1 MLYNQDDE
9 EYKKRLEEAKQL
21 RQSAGMITNTEKN
34 NKFVYDDEYQSRLD
48 EAKKLRESVGMIT
61 HDEKLEFPK
70 IEDEESIVNEIDEM
84 PNNEIQEE
92 IKTDINESMQENK
105 TPTTI
110 SDRIK
115 DINNIRNN
123 YEETIQN
130 NNQGLKELPK
140 TAGMISRGN
149 IKNGNNIL
157 PSKDNT
163 DTITVNSEELNDNIF
178 QDIPG
183 LLQNTWRGGVNGV
196 RQNLN
201 YFVNANE
208 AVSPTYK
215 QQTKQHFLTAPGVS
229 DLEKW
234 QYQSKNDMFTS
245 EVIKENIPD
254 VETNKHKEKI
264 QNDINQTNLEIQETA
279 SKMSNEVTRKLAL
292 DIMPSIGQM
301 SVGTIL
307 SYADPAL
314 GLGYFITSA
323 GGSYYDDGIQR
334 GMSQEDALLYGT
346 IMGAMEGAT
355 EHIGLN
361 QFKKAG
367 QGIKSLIK
375 GTGKEGLKSLT
386 KQETIN
392 SLKDVFKN
400 YGIGI
405 ADNFIQEAIIDP
417 VQEATA
423 DLVDDKGNWDGILQK
438 MLSDGIDGAI
448 VSAIVGGADVGINS
462 CITIV
467 DKVTNGNTVTQD
479 EYRKAIQDIQQD
491 GRISIEQE
499 IQDSINN
506 KTQNFNKD
514 TYYEAISD
522 NDGNL
527 NVIPV
532 KGTPIE
538 NINKKINISPVVIK
552 DNNTGYFNVIDSNS
566 GLLLDSHP
574 YRTEQEAEIGYNRLI
589 SNVDKATIKNI
600 NNRVTQNIMEI
611 QNKIVEVNQ
620 QLENYARNLNENA
633 QIQAQN
639 NQTTNDTTLQE
650 KANTTNSS
658 DNNIRSERIVN
669 NNSTDDVKQEQ
680 LNIIQQTNP
689 MQDDYHTGIRTV
701 DDIKTFQEAYDTAKQ
716 ESIEGG
722 WSEYASYPDITNEM
736 IDEALN
742 TGKITVYSSNTIK
755 NGTFVTPSY
764 EQALEYAGLDSSKV
778 KSKSVNV
785 DDVAWINL
793 DEGQYAKIK
802 KDTVA
807 RLQLPRSSNNAI
819 IEQNSQNS
827 NANSEKV
834 AKSSKIQY
842 NENGIQLGKKEY
854 ANVTSLINTNK
865 PNDTGIQSINSSDY
879 FYAYENNGFD
889 NNRIFLKIK
898 IEGNEELINF
908 IRKDISNGN
917 IKGTEDTIRLLENYE
932 GNGRRHNNSDNVT
945 SQRGRA
951 DGQSNLLHTRQ
962 VETERETNQGRN
974 NQESNRNKSR
984 IDNKS
989 NVQYNKNGIKL
1000 SKQEYANVMSLIST
1014 NKPTKLGK
1022 HYINSADNFYV
1033 YYNNGFGNNTILAK
1047 IPIESNEARIKS
1059 IREEIFNERV
1069 NQKGET
1075 SNTIIQQLE
1084 NERRRNNSNDA
1095 MSTRRRESEQND
1107 RLRARN
1113 VEEENQTRGR
1123 RNSDESTRAKS
1134 ELNNKTNVENSNTSS
1149 FSLKKNTS
1157 KDNGISYDKIKRTST
1172 NTERI
1177 DPTIQKELHNRIIN
1191 ATLNR
1196 NSRKNT
1202 FLGIVSDKVA
1212 NKIKPLLGIDVTG
1225 RRHMITDYDIRHI
1238 LNQHG
1243 DAKIEKTRGQ
1253 IAVTKADIEKIP
1265 DIINNY
1271 DSITKGTPNIDTLSK
1286 KKFNTIRYTKKY
1298 NDNITYVVEVIPS
1311 NNNQL
1316 NIKTMWKKEVKINK
1330 KNNSARVSHDNNTLP
1345 YTSKTKPSSSYS
1357 KDSITQNRQEVKN
1370 EPYDER
1376 KASDDREY
1384 YRQQKQN
1391 NYLSQIAPE
1400 QGATYAQQSNANK
1413 LIEDSIREIEE
1424 TGAWD
1429 NSIPVTR
1436 LTDIRKEIEKYLGF
1450 GIYKGHFRQQAYGI
1464 YNKQNDSIRVKEY
1477 KDIDT
1482 ILHETGHALD
1492 IGKRLNVDKTAI
1504 SDELIK
1510 AVDKHGGYENETR
1523 EVRLEEGFAEV
1534 IKTYAI
1540 RPDLA
1545 TTEYP
1550 KTTAILVGIREQNES
1565 FNNFIGK
1572 IQDMT
1577 YNYIHQNPENRTLN
1591 IQSIGKRTD
1600 EAPRTAR
1607 SIKESIAKAIYD
1619 RDYVLKETVNE
1630 FAKASEKSMKDVEP
1644 SRNAYIL
1651 ARLASGVQNKAISMI
1666 SDGYI
1671 DLNGNKVMPGL
1682 NQLGEILDNNPQRF
1696 NDLRAYLVASRDLD
1710 YKSKNLKTG
1719 LRTNDSKYVV
1729 NQFKNDEQI
1738 QKAAKLIYDTLDGVL
1753 KYATDNGLISKETA
1767 DSLKES
1773 NAFYVPFQRV
1783 LENDRGNQVG
1793 RRGSVVDIIRKRTGS
1808 ELDIKDVL
1816 ENVVTNSANI
1826 IQQVENNNVL
1836 RALYKQ
1842 GEEAG
1847 IKNKVFTEITT
1858 PMKKVGTATLATW
1871 ENELQKQGVD
1881 TTNLDLEKTID
1892 IFAPNNKID
1901 RQNLITSFIDEN
1913 GKRVYL
1919 QFAEGT
1925 EDLFNSIMNLDKNAN
1940 SHFLKIMRAMNMPLR
1955 YGATMANVGFAIPN
1969 MISDTAQASI
1979 YSEAGFIPVVD
1990 NVIGVLD
1997 VLTATNKTVRNF
2009 MNQVSPEYAKRINNL
2024 YAIYQQT
2031 GASSSTRMS
2040 QYRKSVQEIMGDVY
2054 GTNSKNMGID
2064 DKFRPLKNLL
2074 DVMTYIPELSESST
2088 RFRVFE
2094 RNYENYKNKGGT
2106 EIDARIKAAIESRDA
2121 TQDFGRTGT
2130 MTREINQL
2138 IPFSAARVGSA
2149 YTFSEKISA
2158 NPKVVGARIA
2168 LLTVIAM
2175 TIKAFGYNDDEIEE
2189 LNQRKKD
2196 DNFVLKI
2203 GDTVV
2208 TIKKPQGILRSI
2220 VNLTEYIEDLVTGHI
2235 EKGKEAER
2243 LGEWLNNAI
2252 MDNMPADE
2260 VTGLVPNAV
2269 APLIENKM
2277 NKDFYYN
2284 NDIVKSYDTDLP
2296 DAQQYYDYNSQLA
2309 IWLGKIFNYS
2319 PAKIDNLISG
2329 YFGGLGTSVTNVIDW
2344 ISGKLGF
2351 SVEEP
2356 NMGLEDNAIGKRFIV
2371 NVNENSQSVDD
2382 VYTRQEELTKKQNG
2396 GTITEEETQELE
2408 KIKDAVSKMAALN
2421 KQIKAIKQDEN
2432 MSGDEKAEKIRP
2444 LQEQKTDVAR
2454 QALGKAPIY
2463 TKNTEDLEAL
2473 SFYPSRSE
2481 LSLNGRTLELT
2492 EEMKKEYQDIAY
2504 EQYKK
2509 YEKQGLYSEEYLEK
2523 LKEKCKEVAKKQL
2536 MQKYKSQL
2544 K

>member
-1 MLYNQDDE
+1 MLSKEEKKKREQEFDAMFGNTSKVSNNDIQAREQEFDSMFGNQDNFLSAENGFISDQTEIKRQINDILNRPKQEVEQIPSNNENIE
-9 EYKKRLEEAKQL
+9 EESVVPTARGGNKISGLPTPIGVSNRKTVEDTQTKTTLADRQEQL
-21 RQSAGMITNTEKN
+21 KTIKSN
-34 NKFVYDDEYQSRLD
+34 YDD
-48 EAKKLRESVGMIT
+48 
-61 HDEKLEFPK
+61 
-70 IEDEESIVNEIDEM
+70 
-84 PNNEIQEE
+84 
-92 IKTDINESMQENK
+92 
-105 TPTTI
+105 
-110 SDRIK
+110 
-115 DINNIRNN
+115 
-123 YEETIQN
+123 TIQN
-130 NNQGLKELPK
+130 SNGLKELPK
-140 TAGMISRGN
+140 TAGMTAREN
-149 IKNGNNIL
+149 VKKGNNIL
-157 PSKDNT
+157 PSNEN
-163 DTITVNSEELNDNIF
+163 TITVNSEELNYNII

-183 LLQNTWRGGVNGV
+183 LLQNTWRGGVNGA
-196 RQNLN
+196 RRSLN
-201 YFVNANE
+201 YFINANE
-208 AVSPTYK
+208 VISPVYK
-215 QQTKQHFLTAPGVS
+215 EQTLNQFFAGPGVS

-234 QYQSKNDMFTS
+234 QYESKNDIFTP
-245 EVIKENIPD
+245 EAVRETIPD

-307 SYADPAL
+307 SYVNPVL
-314 GLGYFITSA
+314 GLGYFTTSA
-323 GGSYYDDGIQR
+323 AGSYYEDGIQR
-334 GMSQEDALLYGT
+334 GMTQDDALLYGT

-355 EHIGLN
+355 EQIGLN

-367 QGIKSLIK
+367 QGIKALIT
-375 GTGKEGLKSLT
+375 GTGKEGLKSLA

-392 SLKDVFKN
+392 SLKDVLKN
-400 YGIGI
+400 YGIGM
-405 ADNFIQEAIIDP
+405 ADNFIQEAVIDP
-417 VQEATA
+417 IQEATA
-423 DLVDDKGNWDGILQK
+423 DLVDDKGDWDGILQK

-448 VSAIVGGADVGINS
+448 VAAIVGGADVGINS
-462 CITIV
+462 CISIV
-467 DKVTNGNTVTQD
+467 DKVTNGNTITQD
-479 EYRKAIQDIQQD
+479 EYRQAIQDIQQD

-499 IQDSINN
+499 IQDSISNLA
-506 KTQNFNKD
+506 QNFDKN
-514 TYYEAISD
+514 TYYEAITD
-522 NDGNL
+522 NNGNL

-532 KGTPIE
+532 KGKPIE
-538 NINKKINISPVVIK
+538 NINQNINISPVIIK
-552 DNNTGYFNVIDSNS
+552 DNNTGYFNVIDGNS
-566 GLLLDSHP
+566 GLVLDTHP
-574 YRTEQEAEIGYNRLI
+574 YTTEQEAEIGYNRLI
-589 SNVDKATIKNI
+589 DNVDNATIKNI
-600 NNRVTQNIMEI
+600 NNRVTQNVMEI
-611 QNKIVEVNQ
+611 QNKIVEANQ
-620 QLENYARNLNENA
+620 EIENYARNLNENA
-633 QIQAQN
+633 QIQVKN
-639 NQTTNDTTLQE
+639 NQITNDTTLQE
-650 KANTTNSS
+650 RMNITNSS

-669 NNSTDDVKQEQ
+669 NNSTESLKQEQ

-689 MQDDYHTGIRTV
+689 MQDDYHTGIRTIN
-701 DDIKTFQEAYDTAKQ
+701 DIKTFQEAYDIAKQ
-716 ESIEGG
+716 EATDGG
-722 WSEYASYPDITNEM
+722 WTEYASYPDITNEM
-736 IDEALN
+736 IDNALKS
-742 TGKITVYSSNTIK
+742 GKITVYSSNTIK
-755 NGTFVTPSY
+755 NGIFVTPSY
-764 EQALEYAGLDSSKV
+764 EQALEYAGNDSSKV
-778 KSKSVNV
+778 KSKVVNV

-802 KDTVA
+802 KVDVA
-807 RLQLPRSSNNAI
+807 RLQLPGSINSINNNI
-819 IEQNSQNS
+819 QQNPQNV
-827 NANSEKV
+827 NNKKV
-834 AKSSKIQY
+834 AKSPKIQY
-842 NENGIQLGKKEY
+842 NENGIQLGKREY

-865 PNDTGIQSINSSDY
+865 PNDTGIQFINSSDY
-879 FYAYENNGFD
+879 FYIYENNSFD
-889 NNRIFLKIK
+889 NNNIIAK
-898 IEGNEELINF
+898 IEINGNEDLIKVVRRRIENGTF
-908 IRKDISNGN
+908 EGAGTLIRAAK
-917 IKGTEDTIRLLENYE
+917 EYRR
-932 GNGRRHNNSDNVT
+932 NGRRFNNRNNVISQGERTDGRTTRLHNRDVGQNEVT
-945 SQRGRA
+945 
-951 DGQSNLLHTRQ
+951 
-962 VETERETNQGRN
+962 EQGRN

-989 NVQYNKNGIKL
+989 NI
-1000 SKQEYANVMSLIST
+1000 
-1014 NKPTKLGK
+1014 
-1022 HYINSADNFYV
+1022 
-1033 YYNNGFGNNTILAK
+1033 
-1047 IPIESNEARIKS
+1047 
-1059 IREEIFNERV
+1059 
-1069 NQKGET
+1069 
-1075 SNTIIQQLE
+1075 
-1084 NERRRNNSNDA
+1084 
-1095 MSTRRRESEQND
+1095 
-1107 RLRARN
+1107 
-1113 VEEENQTRGR
+1113 
-1123 RNSDESTRAKS
+1123 
-1134 ELNNKTNVENSNTSS
+1134 ENSNTSS
-1149 FSLKKNTS
+1149 FSLKNNTS
-1157 KDNGISYDKIKRTST
+1157 KDDGVRYDKIKRTSINKNT

-1177 DPTIQKELHNRIIN
+1177 DPAIQKELHNRIIN
-1191 ATLNR
+1191 ATLNK

-1212 NKIKPLLGIDVTG
+1212 NKIKSLFGIDVTG

-1243 DAKIEKTRGQ
+1243 DTKIEKARGQ

-1316 NIKTMWKKEVKINK
+1316 NIKTMWKKEIKINK
-1330 KNNSARVSHDNNTLP
+1330 ENNSARVSHSNKTLP
-1345 YTSKTKPSSSYS
+1345 YTSETKPSSSYS
-1357 KDSITQNRQEVKN
+1357 NDSITQNRQEVKN

-1376 KASDDREY
+1376 KANNDREY

-1429 NSIPVTR
+1429 NSIPVTK

-1492 IGKRLNVDKTAI
+1492 IGNRLNVDKNII

-1510 AVDKHGGYENETR
+1510 AVDKHGGYENDTR
-1523 EVRLEEGFAEV
+1523 EVRLEEGLAEV
-1534 IKTYAI
+1534 IRTYAI

-1545 TTEYP
+1545 TSEYP
-1550 KTTAILVGIREQNES
+1550 KTTAILMGIREQNES

-1577 YNYIHQNPENRTLN
+1577 YNYIHQNPENRVISN
-1591 IQSIGKRTD
+1591 QSIGQRTD
-1600 EAPRTAR
+1600 ETPHTAR

-1619 RDYVLKETVNE
+1619 KDYVLKETVNE
-1630 FAKASEKSMKDVEP
+1630 FAKASGKSMKDVEP
-1644 SRNAYIL
+1644 SKNAYIL
-1651 ARLASGVQNKAISMI
+1651 TRLASGVQNKAISMI

-1696 NDLRAYLVASRDLD
+1696 NDLRAYLVANRDLD
-1710 YKSKNLKTG
+1710 YKSKKLKTG
-1719 LRTNDSKYVV
+1719 LRTNDSKSVI
-1729 NQFKNDEQI
+1729 NKFKSDKQI
-1738 QKAAKLIYDTLDGVL
+1738 QAAAKVIYDTLDGVL
-1753 KYATDNGLISKETA
+1753 KYATDNGLINKETA

-1773 NAFYVPFQRV
+1773 NTFYVPFQRV

-1793 RRGSVVDIIRKRTGS
+1793 RRGSVADIIRQRTGS

-1847 IKNKVFTEITT
+1847 IKNKVFTEIPT
-1858 PMKKVGTATLATW
+1858 PMRKVGTATLATW

-1919 QFAEGT
+1919 QFASGT

-1940 SHFLKIMRAMNMPLR
+1940 SQFLKIMRAMNMPLR

-1969 MISDTAQASI
+1969 MISDTAQAAI
-1979 YSEAGFIPVVD
+1979 YSEAGFVPVVD
-1990 NVIGVLD
+1990 NAIGVLD

-2009 MNQVSPEYAKRINNL
+2009 MNKVSPEYAKRINNL
-2024 YAIYQQT
+2024 YSIYQQT

-2040 QYRKSVQEIMGDVY
+2040 QYRKSAQEIMEDVY
-2054 GTNSKNMGID
+2054 GTSSKNLGIN

-2074 DVMTYIPELSESST
+2074 DIMTYIPELSESST

-2130 MTREINQL
+2130 ITREINQL
-2138 IPFSAARVGSA
+2138 IPFSAARVGSV

-2158 NPKVVGARIA
+2158 NPKVVGAKIA
-2168 LLTVIAM
+2168 LLSVIAM
-2175 TIKAFGYNDDEIEE
+2175 AIKALGYDDDEIEE

-2220 VNLTEYIEDLVTGHI
+2220 INLTEYIQDLVTGHI
-2235 EKGKEAER
+2235 EEGKETER

-2260 VTGLVPNAV
+2260 ITGLVPNPV
-2269 APLIENKM
+2269 APLIENAI

-2284 NDIVKSYDTDLP
+2284 SDIVKDYDTDLP
-2296 DAQQYYDYNSQLA
+2296 DYMQYYDYNSQLA

-2329 YFGGLGTSVTNVIDW
+2329 YFGGLGTTVTNIIDW

-2356 NMGLEDNAIGKRFIV
+2356 NMGLEDSTIGKRFVV
-2371 NVNENSQSVDD
+2371 NVNENSQSIDD

-2408 KIKDAVSKMAALN
+2408 KIKEAVSKMATLN

-2432 MSGDEKAEKIRP
+2432 MSGDEKAEQIRP

-2454 QALGKAPIY
+2454 QALGKEPIY
-2463 TKNTEDLEAL
+2463 TENTEDLEAL
-2473 SFYPSRSE
+2473 SFYPSRST
-2481 LSLNGRTLELT
+2481 LSLDGKTLELT

-2509 YEKQGLYSEEYLEK
+2509 YESQGIYSEDFLES
-2523 LKEKCKEVAKKQL
+2523 LKSKCKDIAKKKL
-2536 MQKYKSQL
+2536 MQKYKLQL

>member
-1 MLYNQDDE
+1 MLYNQNDE

-61 HDEKLEFPK
+61 HEEELPEIK
-70 IEDEESIVNEIDEM
+70 DEEAIVNSIEET
-84 PNNEIQEE
+84 PNNEIQDEINTARGGQKISSLPIPMGTALRNSIQDNKTTTTLTDRKEE
-92 IKTDINESMQENK
+92 ISN
-105 TPTTI
+105 
-110 SDRIK
+110 IK
-115 DINNIRNN
+115 ND
-123 YEETIQN
+123 YEKNIQN

-140 TAGMISRGN
+140 TAGMTAREN
-149 IKNGNNIL
+149 VKNGNNIL
-157 PSKDNT
+157 PYDENVNT
-163 DTITVNSEELNDNIF
+163 INSEETNDNIF
-178 QDIPG
+178 QDITG
-183 LLQNTWRGGVNGV
+183 ILQNTWRGAVNGA
-196 RQNLN
+196 RQQVN
-201 YFVNANE
+201 YFINANE
-208 AVSPTYK
+208 VLSPQSEEQT
-215 QQTKQHFLTAPGVS
+215 TKQFLNGPGVS

-234 QYQSKNDMFTS
+234 QYKSKNDVFTS
-245 EVIKENIPD
+245 DSIKNSIPD
-254 VETNKHKEKI
+254 VEVNKPKEKI
-264 QNDINQTNLEIQETA
+264 QNDIYQTNLDIQEETN
-279 SKMSNEVTRKLAL
+279 KMSNSVTRK
-292 DIMPSIGQM
+292 ISEISPSIGQM

-307 SYADPAL
+307 SYANPAL

-323 GGSYYDDGIQR
+323 AGSYYDDGIQR
-334 GMSQEDALLYGT
+334 GMSEEDALLYGT
-346 IMGAMEGAT
+346 IMGGMEGAT

-367 QGIKSLIK
+367 QGIKSLIT
-375 GTGKEGLKSLT
+375 GTGKEGLKNLA
-386 KQETIN
+386 KKETIN
-392 SLKDVFKN
+392 SLKGVLKD

-405 ADNFIQEAIIDP
+405 ADNFIQEAVIDP
-417 VQEATA
+417 IQEVTA
-423 DLVDDKGNWDGILQK
+423 DFIDDKGDWDGILQK

-462 CITIV
+462 CISIV
-467 DKVTNGNTVTQD
+467 DKVTNGNTITQD
-479 EYRKAIQDIQQD
+479 EYRQAIQDIQQD
-491 GRISIEQE
+491 GRINIEQE
-499 IQDSINN
+499 IRDSILYQ
-506 KTQNFNKD
+506 TQNFDKN
-514 TYYEAISD
+514 TYYEAITD
-522 NDGNL
+522 NNGNI

-538 NINKKINISPVVIK
+538 NVNQNININPVVIK

-589 SNVDKATIKNI
+589 SNVDNATIKNI
-600 NNRVTQNIMEI
+600 NNRVTQNVMEI
-611 QNKIVEVNQ
+611 QNKIIEVNQ
-620 QLENYARNLNENA
+620 QLENYARNLSENV
-633 QIQAQN
+633 QIQEQN

-650 KANTTNSS
+650 KMNTTNSS
-658 DNNIRSERIVN
+658 DNSTRSERIVN
-669 NNSTDDVKQEQ
+669 NNFTDNTKQEQ

-689 MQDDYHTGIRTV
+689 MQDDYHTGIRTL

-716 ESIEGG
+716 EATDGG
-722 WSEYASYPDITNEM
+722 WTEYASYPDITNEM

-764 EQALEYAGLDSSKV
+764 EQALEYAGMDSSKV
-778 KSKSVNV
+778 KSRVVNV
-785 DDVAWINL
+785 DDVAWIDL

-807 RLQLPRSSNNAI
+807 RFQLPRSSNNTI
-819 IEQNSQNS
+819 IEQNSQNN

-842 NENGIQLGKKEY
+842 NENGIQLGK
-854 ANVTSLINTNK
+854 
-865 PNDTGIQSINSSDY
+865 
-879 FYAYENNGFD
+879 
-889 NNRIFLKIK
+889 R
-898 IEGNEELINF
+898 
-908 IRKDISNGN
+908 
-917 IKGTEDTIRLLENYE
+917 
-932 GNGRRHNNSDNVT
+932 
-945 SQRGRA
+945 
-951 DGQSNLLHTRQ
+951 
-962 VETERETNQGRN
+962 
-974 NQESNRNKSR
+974 
-984 IDNKS
+984 
-989 NVQYNKNGIKL
+989 
-1000 SKQEYANVMSLIST
+1000 EYANVMSLIST

-1022 HYINSADNFYV
+1022 HYINSANNFYV

-1047 IPIESNEARIKS
+1047 IPIEGNEARIKS

-1084 NERRRNNSNDA
+1084 NERRRNNSNNA
-1095 MSTRRRESEQND
+1095 MSTRRRESGQND
-1107 RLRARN
+1107 RLRTRN
-1113 VEEENQTRGR
+1113 VEEENQTRRR

-1134 ELNNKTNVENSNTSS
+1134 ELNNKSNVENSNTSS
-1149 FSLKKNTS
+1149 FSLKNNTS
-1157 KDNGISYDKIKRTST
+1157 KDDGVRYDKIKRTSINKNT
-1172 NTERI
+1172 NKERI
-1177 DPTIQKELHNRIIN
+1177 DPAIQKELHNRIIN
-1191 ATLNR
+1191 ATLNK

-1212 NKIKPLLGIDVTG
+1212 NKIKSLFGIDVTG

-1243 DAKIEKTRGQ
+1243 DTKIEKARGQ

-1316 NIKTMWKKEVKINK
+1316 NIKTMWKKEIKINK
-1330 KNNSARVSHDNNTLP
+1330 ENNSARVSHSNKTLP
-1345 YTSKTKPSSSYS
+1345 YTSETKPSSSYS
-1357 KDSITQNRQEVKN
+1357 NDSITQNRQEVKN

-1376 KASDDREY
+1376 KASNDREY

-1429 NSIPVTR
+1429 NSIPVTK

-1464 YNKQNDSIRVKEY
+1464 YNRQNDSIRVKEY

-1492 IGKRLNVDKTAI
+1492 IGNRLNIDKATI

-1510 AVDKHGGYENETR
+1510 AVDKHGGYEKETK

-1545 TTEYP
+1545 TSEYP

-1591 IQSIGKRTD
+1591 IQSIGERTD
-1600 EAPRTAR
+1600 EVPHTAR

-1619 RDYVLKETVNE
+1619 KDYVLKETVNE
-1630 FAKASEKSMKDVEP
+1630 FAKASGKSMKDVEP
-1644 SRNAYIL
+1644 SKNAYIL
-1651 ARLASGVQNKAISMI
+1651 TRLASGVQNKAISMI

-1710 YKSKNLKTG
+1710 YKAKNLKTG

-1729 NQFKNDEQI
+1729 NQFKNDKQI
-1738 QKAAKLIYDTLDGVL
+1738 QKAAKVVYDTLDGVL
-1753 KYATDNGLISKETA
+1753 KYATDNGLINKETA
-1767 DSLKES
+1767 NSLKES

-1793 RRGSVVDIIRKRTGS
+1793 RRGSVADIIRQRTGS

-1816 ENVVTNSANI
+1816 ENIVTNSANI

-1847 IKNKVFTEITT
+1847 IKNKVFTEIPT
-1858 PMKKVGTATLATW
+1858 PMKKVGTATLTTW

-1901 RQNLITSFIDEN
+1901 RQNLITSFINEN

-1919 QFAEGT
+1919 QFASGT
-1925 EDLFNSIMNLDKNAN
+1925 EDLFYSIMNLDKNAN
-1940 SHFLKIMRAMNMPLR
+1940 SQFLKIMRAMNMPLR
-1955 YGATMANVGFAIPN
+1955 YGATMANLGFAIPN
-1969 MISDTAQASI
+1969 MISDTAQAAI
-1979 YSEAGFIPVVD
+1979 YSEAGFVPVVD
-1990 NVIGVLD
+1990 NAIGVLD

-2009 MNQVSPEYAKRINNL
+2009 MNKISPEYAKRINNL
-2024 YAIYQQT
+2024 YSIYQQT

-2040 QYRKSVQEIMGDVY
+2040 QYRKSAQEIMGDVY
-2054 GTNSKNMGID
+2054 GTSSKNLGIN

-2130 MTREINQL
+2130 ITREINQL

-2158 NPKVVGARIA
+2158 NPKVVGAKIA
-2168 LLTVIAM
+2168 LLSVVAM
-2175 TIKAFGYNDDEIEE
+2175 AIKAIGYDDDEIEE

-2203 GDTVV
+2203 GDTIV

-2220 VNLTEYIEDLVTGHI
+2220 INLTEYIQDLATGHI
-2235 EKGKEAER
+2235 EEGKEAER

-2260 VTGLVPNAV
+2260 ITGLVPNAV
-2269 APLIENKM
+2269 APLIENAI

-2309 IWLGKIFNYS
+2309 IWLGSIFNYS

-2329 YFGGLGTSVTNVIDW
+2329 YFGGLGTTVTNVIDW

-2351 SVEEP
+2351 SAEEP
-2356 NMGLEDNAIGKRFIV
+2356 NMGLEDSTIGKRFVV

-2382 VYTRQEELTKKQNG
+2382 IYERQEELTKKQNG
-2396 GTITEEETQELE
+2396 GTITESEEQELE
-2408 KIKDAVSKMAALN
+2408 TIKEAINKMAALN
-2421 KQIKAIKQDEN
+2421 KQIKAIKQDMN
-2432 MSGDEKAEKIRP
+2432 MTGDEKAEKIRP

-2454 QALGKAPIY
+2454 QALGKEPIY
-2463 TKNTEDLEAL
+2463 TNNTEDLDSL
-2473 SFYPSRSE
+2473 KFYPSRDT
-2481 LSLNGRTLELT
+2481 LSLNGFTLTLT
-2492 EEMKKEYQDIAY
+2492 EEMKKEYQDLAY
-2504 EQYKK
+2504 AQYKK
-2509 YEKQGLYSEEYLEK
+2509 YASQNLYSSEYLEK
-2523 LKEKCKEVAKKQL
+2523 LETKCKDAAKKQL
-2536 MQKYKSQL
+2536 MQKYKDRL
-2544 K
+2544 TK

>member
-1 MLYNQDDE
+1 MLSE
-9 EYKKRLEEAKQL
+9 EEKKKREQEFDAMFGNTSKVSNSDIQAREQEFDSIFGNKDTFLSAEKGFISDQTEIKRQINDILSRPKQEVEQIPSNNENIEEESVVPTARGENKISGLPTPIGVSNRKTVKDTQTKITLADRQEQL
-21 RQSAGMITNTEKN
+21 KTIKSN
-34 NKFVYDDEYQSRLD
+34 YDD
-48 EAKKLRESVGMIT
+48 
-61 HDEKLEFPK
+61 
-70 IEDEESIVNEIDEM
+70 
-84 PNNEIQEE
+84 
-92 IKTDINESMQENK
+92 
-105 TPTTI
+105 
-110 SDRIK
+110 
-115 DINNIRNN
+115 
-123 YEETIQN
+123 TIQN
-130 NNQGLKELPK
+130 SNGLKELPK
-140 TAGMISRGN
+140 TAGMTAREN
-149 IKNGNNIL
+149 VKKGNNIL
-157 PSKDNT
+157 PSNEN
-163 DTITVNSEELNDNIF
+163 TITVNSEELNDNII

-183 LLQNTWRGGVNGV
+183 LLQNTWRGGVNGA
-196 RQNLN
+196 RRSLN
-201 YFVNANE
+201 YFINANE
-208 AVSPTYK
+208 VISPVYK
-215 QQTKQHFLTAPGVS
+215 EQTLNQFLAGPGVS

-234 QYQSKNDMFTS
+234 QYESKNDIFTP
-245 EVIKENIPD
+245 EAVRETIPD

-279 SKMSNEVTRKLAL
+279 SKMSSEVTRKLAL

-307 SYADPAL
+307 SYVNPVL
-314 GLGYFITSA
+314 GLGYFTTSA
-323 GGSYYDDGIQR
+323 AGSYYEDGIQR
-334 GMSQEDALLYGT
+334 GMTQDDALLYGT

-355 EHIGLN
+355 EQIGLN

-367 QGIKSLIK
+367 QGIKSLIT
-375 GTGKEGLKSLT
+375 GTGKEGLRSLA

-392 SLKDVFKN
+392 SLKDVLKN

-405 ADNFIQEAIIDP
+405 ADNFIQEAVIDP
-417 VQEATA
+417 IQEVTA
-423 DLVDDKGNWDGILQK
+423 DLVDDKGDWDGILQK

-448 VSAIVGGADVGINS
+448 VAAIVGGADVGINS
-462 CITIV
+462 CISIV
-467 DKVTNGNTVTQD
+467 DKVTNGNTITQD
-479 EYRKAIQDIQQD
+479 EYRQAIQDIQQD

-499 IQDSINN
+499 IQDSISNLA
-506 KTQNFNKD
+506 QNFDKN
-514 TYYEAISD
+514 TYYEAITD
-522 NDGNL
+522 NNGNL

-538 NINKKINISPVVIK
+538 NINQNINISPVIIK
-552 DNNTGYFNVIDSNS
+552 DNNTGYFNVIDGNS
-566 GLLLDSHP
+566 GLVLDTHP
-574 YRTEQEAEIGYNRLI
+574 YITEQEAEIGYNRLI
-589 SNVDKATIKNI
+589 SNVDNATIKNI

-620 QLENYARNLNENA
+620 ELENYATNLSENA
-633 QIQAQN
+633 QNQVQN
-639 NQTTNDTTLQE
+639 NQTTNDTTLQG
-650 KANTTNSS
+650 KTNTTNSS

-669 NNSTDDVKQEQ
+669 NNSIDNIKQEQ

-701 DDIKTFQEAYDTAKQ
+701 DDIKTFQEAYDIAKQ
-716 ESIEGG
+716 EATDGG
-722 WSEYASYPDITNEM
+722 WTEYASYPDITNEM
-736 IDEALN
+736 IDEALK

-764 EQALEYAGLDSSKV
+764 EQALEYAGNDSSKV
-778 KSKSVNV
+778 KSRVVNV

-807 RLQLPRSSNNAI
+807 RFQLPRSSNNTI
-819 IEQNSQNS
+819 IEQNPQN
-827 NANSEKV
+827 NNTNSGKV

-842 NENGIQLGKKEY
+842 NENGIQLGKREY

-865 PNDTGIQSINSSDY
+865 PNDTGIQFINSSDY
-879 FYAYENNGFD
+879 FYIYENNGFD
-889 NNRIFLKIK
+889 NNNIIAK
-898 IEGNEELINF
+898 IEINGNEDLIKVVRRRIENGTF
-908 IRKDISNGN
+908 EGAGTLIRAAK
-917 IKGTEDTIRLLENYE
+917 EYRR
-932 GNGRRHNNSDNVT
+932 NGRRFNNRNNVISQGERTDGRTTRLHNRDVGQNEVT
-945 SQRGRA
+945 
-951 DGQSNLLHTRQ
+951 
-962 VETERETNQGRN
+962 EQGRN

-989 NVQYNKNGIKL
+989 NV
-1000 SKQEYANVMSLIST
+1000 
-1014 NKPTKLGK
+1014 
-1022 HYINSADNFYV
+1022 
-1033 YYNNGFGNNTILAK
+1033 
-1047 IPIESNEARIKS
+1047 
-1059 IREEIFNERV
+1059 
-1069 NQKGET
+1069 
-1075 SNTIIQQLE
+1075 
-1084 NERRRNNSNDA
+1084 
-1095 MSTRRRESEQND
+1095 
-1107 RLRARN
+1107 
-1113 VEEENQTRGR
+1113 
-1123 RNSDESTRAKS
+1123 
-1134 ELNNKTNVENSNTSS
+1134 ENSNTSS
-1149 FSLKKNTS
+1149 FSLKNNTS
-1157 KDNGISYDKIKRTST
+1157 KDDGVRYDKIKRTSINKNT

-1177 DPTIQKELHNRIIN
+1177 DPAIQKELHNRIIN
-1191 ATLNR
+1191 ATLNK

-1212 NKIKPLLGIDVTG
+1212 NKIKSLFGIDVTG

-1243 DAKIEKTRGQ
+1243 DTKIEKARGQ

-1316 NIKTMWKKEVKINK
+1316 NIKTMWKKEIKINK
-1330 KNNSARVSHDNNTLP
+1330 ENNSARVSHGNKTLP
-1345 YTSKTKPSSSYS
+1345 YTSETKPSSSYS
-1357 KDSITQNRQEVKN
+1357 NNSITQNRQEVKN

-1464 YNKQNDSIRVKEY
+1464 YNRQNDSIRVKEY

-1492 IGKRLNVDKTAI
+1492 IGNRLNIDKATI

-1510 AVDKHGGYENETR
+1510 AVDKHGGYENDTR
-1523 EVRLEEGFAEV
+1523 EVRLEEGLAEV
-1534 IKTYAI
+1534 IRTYAI

-1545 TTEYP
+1545 TSEYP
-1550 KTTAILVGIREQNES
+1550 KTTAILMGIREQNES

-1572 IQDMT
+1572 IQNMT
-1577 YNYIHQNPENRTLN
+1577 YNYIHQNPENRVLSN
-1591 IQSIGKRTD
+1591 QSIGQRTD
-1600 EAPRTAR
+1600 EAPRTKKG
-1607 SIKESIAKAIYD
+1607 IKATIAKWIYD
-1619 RDYVLKETVNE
+1619 KDYDLKETVNE
-1630 FAKASEKSMKDVEP
+1630 FAKASGKSMKEVEP
-1644 SRNAYIL
+1644 SKNAYIL
-1651 ARLASGVQNKAISMI
+1651 TRLASGVQNKAISMI

-1682 NQLGEILDNNPQRF
+1682 NQLGETLDNNPQRF
-1696 NDLRAYLVASRDLD
+1696 NDLRAYLVANRDLD
-1710 YKSKNLKTG
+1710 YKFKSLKTG
-1719 LRTNDSKYVV
+1719 LRTNDSKAII
-1729 NQFKNDEQI
+1729 NQFKNDKQI
-1738 QKAAKLIYDTLDGVL
+1738 QNAAKVVYDTLDGVL
-1753 KYATDNGLISKETA
+1753 KYATDNGLINKETA

-1793 RRGSVVDIIRKRTGS
+1793 RRGAISDIIRQRTGS

-1847 IKNKVFTEITT
+1847 IKNKVFTEIPT
-1858 PMKKVGTATLATW
+1858 PMRKVGTATLATW

-1919 QFAEGT
+1919 QFASGT

-1940 SHFLKIMRAMNMPLR
+1940 SQFLKIMRAMNMPLR

-1969 MISDTAQASI
+1969 MISDTAQAAI
-1979 YSEAGFIPVVD
+1979 YSEAGFVPVVD
-1990 NVIGVLD
+1990 NAIGVLD

-2009 MNQVSPEYAKRINNL
+2009 MNKVSPEYAKRINNL
-2024 YAIYQQT
+2024 YSIYQQT

-2040 QYRKSVQEIMGDVY
+2040 QYRKSAQEIMEDVY
-2054 GTNSKNMGID
+2054 GTSSKNLGIN

-2074 DVMTYIPELSESST
+2074 DIMTYIPELSESST

-2130 MTREINQL
+2130 ITREINQL
-2138 IPFSAARVGSA
+2138 IPFSAARVGSV

-2158 NPKVVGARIA
+2158 NPKVVGAKIA
-2168 LLTVIAM
+2168 LLSVIAM
-2175 TIKAFGYNDDEIEE
+2175 AIKALGYDDDEIEE

-2220 VNLTEYIEDLVTGHI
+2220 INLTEYIQDLVTGHI
-2235 EKGKEAER
+2235 EEGKETER

-2260 VTGLVPNAV
+2260 VTGLVPNPV
-2269 APLIENKM
+2269 APLIENAI

-2284 NDIVKSYDTDLP
+2284 SDIVKDYDTDLP
-2296 DAQQYYDYNSQLA
+2296 DYMQYYDYNSQLA

-2329 YFGGLGTSVTNVIDW
+2329 YFGGLGTTVTNIIDW
-2344 ISGKLGF
+2344 LSGKLGF

-2356 NMGLEDNAIGKRFIV
+2356 NMGLEDNTIGKRFIV

-2382 VYTRQEELTKKQNG
+2382 VYSKQEELTKKQNG

-2408 KIKDAVSKMAALN
+2408 KIKEAVSKMATLN

-2432 MSGDEKAEKIRP
+2432 MSGDEKAEQIRP

-2454 QALGKAPIY
+2454 QALGKDPIY
-2463 TKNTEDLEAL
+2463 TENTEDLEAL
-2473 SFYPSRSE
+2473 SFYPSRST
-2481 LSLNGRTLELT
+2481 LSLDGKTLELT

-2509 YEKQGLYSEEYLEK
+2509 YESQGIYSADFLES
-2523 LKEKCKEVAKKQL
+2523 LKSKCKDIAKKKL
-2536 MQKYKSQL
+2536 MQKYKLQL